1 MPLIASAC
9 APAAVTGTAT
19 PVPEDSIESFEVSL
33 IDAKPTRANASRQEP
48 YRGASLSHPRKCRC
62 NSNRSNENF
71 PTEKRSFTA
80 EKRSDAH
87 AMTVKLITIPFS
99 HYCEKARWALDRA
112 SVRYDEDG
120 HLPLFHYLAN
130 IRAGGKRTVPTLV
143 VEKDRKKS
151 VVRDST
157 DIIAWADSQKP
168 GCLIPL
174 AGSDEALAI
183 EDDFDNH
190 FGPATRRWGYYYLL
204 PNHDADQHINVGV
217 PRWEKS
223 LLKVARPL
231 AVRFLKRGLKIDEAG
246 VERSRKKINETFAR
260 VDEVLR
266 DGRRFLTGDRF
277 TVADLTFAALAAP
290 ILLPAEHPVQKFDVD
305 MFPEEARAQIDQWR
319 HTRAGQFGL
328 RLYADERIKLPR
340 AA

>member
-1 MPLIASAC
+1 VPPLD
-9 APAAVTGTAT
+9 V
-19 PVPEDSIESFEVSL
+19 D
-33 IDAKPTRANASRQEP
+33 
-48 YRGASLSHPRKCRC
+48 
-62 NSNRSNENF
+62 
-71 PTEKRSFTA
+71 
-80 EKRSDAH
+80 
-87 AMTVKLITIPFS
+87 
-99 HYCEKARWALDRA
+99 
-112 SVRYDEDG
+112 
-120 HLPLFHYLAN
+120 
-130 IRAGGKRTVPTLV
+130 
-143 VEKDRKKS
+143 KDRNKT
-151 VVRDST
+151 VVRDT
-157 DIIAWADSQKP
+157 THINAWADSQQP
-168 GCLIPL
+168 GSLIPL

-204 PNHDADQHINVGV
+204 PNHDADPHITVGV

-231 AVRFLKRGLKIDEAG
+231 AVRFLKRGLKIDTAG
-246 VERSRKKINETFAR
+246 MERSKKKINETLSR

-305 MFPEEARAQIDQWR
+305 LFPDEARAQIDQWR

-328 RLYADERIKLPR
+328 RLYADERVKLPR

>member
-1 MPLIASAC
+1 
-9 APAAVTGTAT
+9 
-19 PVPEDSIESFEVSL
+19 
-33 IDAKPTRANASRQEP
+33 
-48 YRGASLSHPRKCRC
+48 
-62 NSNRSNENF
+62 
-71 PTEKRSFTA
+71 
-80 EKRSDAH
+80 
-87 AMTVKLITIPFS
+87 MTVKLITIPFS

-112 SVRYDEDG
+112 SIAYEEDG

-130 IRAGGKRTVPTLV
+130 FRAGGKRTVPTLV
-143 VEKDRKKS
+143 VENAGKKT

-157 DIIAWADSQKP
+157 DIIAWADSQRP
-168 GCLIPL
+168 GSLIPL
-174 AGSDEALAI
+174 AGADEALAI

-204 PNHDADQHINVGV
+204 PNRAADEHITVGV

-223 LLKVARPL
+223 LLKIARPI
-231 AVRFLKRGLKIDEAG
+231 AVRFLERGLKIDEAG
-246 VERSRKKINETFAR
+246 VERSKKKINDTLAR
-260 VDEVLR
+260 VHEVLR

-290 ILLPAEHPVQKFDVD
+290 ILLPPEHPIQKFDID
-305 MFPEEARAQIDQWR
+305 MFPAAARAQIDQWR

-328 RLYADERIKLPR
+328 RLYADERITVPR